1 MLAGWQYILQRK
13 EGSIGEE
20 DMAQHGR
27 GVGVGIHV
35 KAGRRGTPRA
45 ALQAQR
51 SMHPRSSPFAV
62 AAAAATAA
70 ATVTAAASV
79 DELVTFCAI
88 LDR

>member
-1 MLAGWQYILQRK
+1 MGIQVDWMLEVLTLIPEKKRTWHNMV
-13 EGSIGEE
+13 EE
-20 DMAQHGR
+20 L
-27 GVGVGIHV
+27 VLGIHV

-62 AAAAATAA
+62 AAAVITAA
-70 ATVTAAASV
+70 ATV

-88 LDR
+88 LDINPR

>member
-1 MLAGWQYILQRK
+1 MLTERQYILQRK

-62 AAAAATAA
+62 AATAA